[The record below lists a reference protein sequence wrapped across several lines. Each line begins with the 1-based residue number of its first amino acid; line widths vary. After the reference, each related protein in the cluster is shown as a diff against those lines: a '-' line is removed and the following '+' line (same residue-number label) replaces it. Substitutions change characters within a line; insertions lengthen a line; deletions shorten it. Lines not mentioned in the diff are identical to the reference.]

1 MEKSESA
8 ALKKLQEEIQSINER
23 LAQVESSIDQL
34 MGTKVLTREIRQEQQ
49 DEYFEFGPSL
59 KSKRSLEYSVGEYG
73 MAWLG
78 NIVLLFGIA
87 FLVQYLQQSGS
98 ILIGTV
104 IGFLAIAVIYGVSYF
119 SRNTFAYLS
128 KLFSYNGHLLLF
140 YLTLRL
146 HFLEAEPIIK
156 SKSVGLV
163 LLVLVL
169 ATLFYLAWHR
179 KSKIMAGLV
188 SLMMLIT
195 GVVANS
201 LAFQASITTISAM
214 LVMALYYKNGWVKL
228 VFTMIFLV
236 YLSHLTWL
244 VNNPI
249 MGNSLGLPQP
259 PGINYLNLIVT
270 GILFSL
276 LAIIPKPES
285 VSKEFLITAII
296 WNGIIFT
303 GLLALSTVLFYTENY
318 VLLYSSIA
326 VFCLIYSV
334 ILQSRADNK
343 LFASMY
349 ALYGFLGMSV
359 AFYGIFL
366 LPKAYALFAIQS
378 LLVVSMALW
387 FRSRF
392 IVVMNTILFIVL
404 MLFYMMDTLD
414 SNATNFSFMLVAFL
428 TARVI
433 NWKKERLKI
442 KTEFMRNL
450 YLLAGFSMT
459 LIAFYHAVPNGYIT
473 ASWIFAA
480 ILFFLTSLLLKN
492 VKYRWLAIASMVA
505 SAIKLIFV
513 DMSNID
519 IGYRVL
525 LFLGL
530 AVISITASILYTKF
544 YKQKK
549 GTETD

>member
-1 MEKSESA
+1 M
-8 ALKKLQEEIQSINER
+8 
-23 LAQVESSIDQL
+23 VESSIDQL
-34 MGTKVLTREIRQEQQ
+34 MGKKTPAREIREEKQE
-49 DEYFEFGPSL
+49 EYFEFGPSS
-59 KSKRSLEYSVGEYG
+59 KSERSIEYSIGEYG

-78 NIVLLFGIA
+78 NVVLLFGVT
-87 FLVQYLQQSGS
+87 FLVQYLQQGGNAF
-98 ILIGTV
+98 IATLIG
-104 IGFLAIAVIYGVSYF
+104 FFAVALIYGGAYLA
-119 SRNTFAYLS
+119 RNTFSYLAR
-128 KLFSYNGHLLLF
+128 LFNYNGHLLLF
-140 YLTLRL
+140 YMTLRL
-146 HFLEAEPIIK
+146 HFLETEPMIK
-156 SKSVGLV
+156 SQVVGLI
-163 LLVLVL
+163 LVLSVL
-169 ATLFYLAWHR
+169 AALFYIAWR
-179 KSKIMAGLV
+179 RQSQVMSGLVFLMILTTAVIGNSISILAGL
-188 SLMMLIT
+188 
-195 GVVANS
+195 
-201 LAFQASITTISAM
+201 TTIAT
-214 LVMALYYKNGWVKL
+214 LLTVILYYRMGWLKL
-228 VFTMIFLV
+228 VFLFIFLG
-236 YLSHLTWL
+236 YLAHLEWL
-244 VNNPI
+244 INNPI
-249 MGNSLGLPQP
+249 MTHVLGLPKP
-259 PGINYLNLIVT
+259 PGITFVYLIIT

-276 LAIIPKPES
+276 LAIIPKKES
-285 VSKEFLITAII
+285 ISKEFLITAII
-296 WNGIIFT
+296 WNGILFT

-334 ILQSRADNK
+334 ILQSHAEIK

-349 ALYGFLGMSV
+349 ALYGFLAMSV

-392 IVVMNTILFIVL
+392 IVVMNTILFLLL
-404 MLFYMMDTLD
+404 MLFYMLDTVD
-414 SNATNFSFMLVAFL
+414 SSATNFSFMLVAFL

-442 KTEFMRNL
+442 KTELMRNL
-450 YLLAGFSMT
+450 YLVAGFAMT
-459 LIAFYHAVPNGYIT
+459 LIAFYHAVPNAYIT

-492 VKYRWLAIASMVA
+492 IKYRWLAIASMVA
-505 SAIKLIFV
+505 SAIKLVFV

-530 AVISITASILYTKF
+530 AIISITASILYTKY

-549 GTETD
+549 E